1 MQLLFT
7 NASEIQRTENKAV
20 TSCFYGIKN
29 FEIIT
34 IWDFNY
40 VIFIP

>member
-20 TSCFYGIKN
+20 SCCFYGIKTLKSLQYGIL
-29 FEIIT
+29 II
-34 IWDFNY
+34 
-40 VIFIP
+40 